1 MMRAKAFGKVLSGL
15 DVTYPYNGNNITQ
28 NVQFHYGSQKE
39 LNAFISAKQQNNEEP
54 VPLIWYV
61 RDTYTEHNGWSD
73 VRARFI
79 LFMSTEPFWFN
90 DTRTDETYTKVLEPL
105 FIKFK
110 ERLLSNPY
118 IQVLGDTNKKFDAL
132 DEPNFGVSTS
142 DNSDFTNTSPK
153 EEKGITIIPVDAK
166 VVDCHVKI
174 NTECIINNN

>member
-1 MMRAKAFGKVLSGL
+1 MRAKAFGKVLSGL
-15 DVTYPYNGNNITQ
+15 TVTYPYNENNNNTTSTVSLRI
-28 NVQFHYGSQKE
+28 HKKE
-39 LNAFISAKQQNNEEP
+39 LNAFIAAKQQNNEEP

-132 DEPNFGVSTS
+132 DEPNFGVVQAIIQTLQIQVLKKK
-142 DNSDFTNTSPK
+142 K
-153 EEKGITIIPVDAK
+153 E
-166 VVDCHVKI
+166 
-174 NTECIINNN
+174 